1 MKQKSKDVVI
11 SDYYN
16 NLSKKEKGDMIMKI
30 IQRCHI
36 SYSTVTKKIKADSW
50 NPLEREAILK
60 LFQLDK

>member
-1 MKQKSKDVVI
+1 MTQKSKGVVI
-11 SDYYN
+11 YDYYKS
-16 NLSKKEKGDMIMKI
+16 LSKKEKGDMIMKI

-36 SYSTVTKKIKADSW
+36 SYSTVTKKIKSDSW

>member
-1 MKQKSKDVVI
+1 MKQKSKSVVI

-30 IQRCHI
+30 INRCHI
-36 SYSTVTKKIKADSW
+36 SYSTVTKKIKSDSW
-50 NPLEREAILK
+50 NPLEREAIIK

>member
-36 SYSTVTKKIKADSW
+36 SYSTVTKKIKTDSW